1 MIGRTE
7 VIHTM
12 HQGFRANDE
21 EATIL
26 GKLGSSGAFRIVSDT
41 AGGPRGYA

>member
-1 MIGRTE
+1 MIGGTG

-26 GKLGSSGAFRIVSDT
+26 GKLEIVWGIPGSE
-41 AGGPRGYA
+41 